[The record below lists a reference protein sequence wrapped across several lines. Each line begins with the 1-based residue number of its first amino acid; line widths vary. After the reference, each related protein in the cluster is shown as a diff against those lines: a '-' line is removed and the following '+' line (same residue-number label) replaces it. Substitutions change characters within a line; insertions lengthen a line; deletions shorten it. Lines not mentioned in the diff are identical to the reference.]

1 MSGVVDHPN
10 NRNLHSGVRYII
22 QRMAIFL
29 IFAVI
34 LFAAAGTLSWMRGW
48 VYSLYYLFIE
58 VCTFIILARRA
69 PETLKQRGALHT
81 GVKTFDKVFAA
92 GWLALVLITPLVAG
106 FDAVRFRWSS
116 MPIITLFVGAALLAV
131 VSIFGT
137 WAMVENEH
145 FEQFVR
151 IQTDR
156 KHRVVTSGP
165 YRIVRHPGYAGSVL
179 GALGVPLMLG
189 SWWTFAPVGAVILL
203 LIIRTTLEDQTL
215 RKELEGYE
223 AYTRRTRFR
232 LFPGIW

>member
-1 MSGVVDHPN
+1 MSEVTDHPN
-10 NRNLHSGVRYII
+10 NWNRYSGVRYII
-22 QRMAIFL
+22 QRMTLFL
-29 IFAVI
+29 VFAVI

-48 VYSLYYLFIE
+48 VYFLYLLLIE
-58 VCTFIILARRA
+58 VCTLIILVRRA
-69 PETLKQRGALHT
+69 PETLNQRGALHT

-92 GWLALVLITPLVAG
+92 VWLALVLITALVAG

-116 MPIITLFVGAALLAV
+116 MPIAMLYVGAALLFV
-131 VSIFGT
+131 VSVFGT

-165 YRIVRHPGYAGSVL
+165 YRIVRHPGYAGSIL

-189 SWWTFAPVGAVILL
+189 SWWTFVPAGAVILL
-203 LIIRTTLEDQTL
+203 FIIRTALEDQTL

-232 LFPGIW
+232 LLPGIW

>member
-1 MSGVVDHPN
+1 MSEVNGRSN

-22 QRMAIFL
+22 QRMIIFFV
-29 IFAVI
+29 FAAI
-34 LFAAAGTLSWMRGW
+34 LFAAAGTLHWIRGW
-48 VYSLYYLFIE
+48 SYFLYMLLIE
-58 VCTFIILARRA
+58 VCTLTILARKA
-69 PETLKQRGALHT
+69 PETLNQRGTLHA
-81 GVKTFDKVFAA
+81 GVKTFDKVFMIV
-92 GWLALVLITPLVAG
+92 WLTLSLATALVAG

-116 MPIITLFVGAALLAV
+116 MPIATLYVGAALVFV

-137 WAMVENEH
+137 WVMVENEH

-165 YRIVRHPGYAGSVL
+165 YRIVRHPAYAGTIL

-189 SWWTFAPVGAVILL
+189 SWWTFAPAGAVILL
-203 LIIRTTLEDQTL
+203 FIIRTGLEDQTL

-223 AYTRRTRFR
+223 AYAQRTRYR